1 MVKQAIGIQFT
12 VSRWRWLNI
21 LRTACNVKVRCSL
34 VIATIACAT
43 AVIYCLYYF
52 NIHIKEPLTT
62 ESGLFIAIFLLA
74 VVALLLLIRYTYTY
88 YTGRFNP
95 DLETLTWPLSIA
107 WSHVLFSLHR
117 LEFIVGPISLD
128 RNGYTIRI
136 QYRAHSLIGKR
147 STNYLDLDFPLDRV
161 IDRVSTTCGVS
172 RDGKWFYVAHDSWHN
187 TWLAPSITRN
197 GMLDRWQT
205 KLAQLGGVAFICF
218 PLETDTAVAL
228 SMRIENLL
236 GI

>member
-1 MVKQAIGIQFT
+1 MVKQAIGINFT
-12 VSRWRWLNI
+12 VSRRRWLNI
-21 LRTACNVKVRCSL
+21 LRTACNVKARCSL
-34 VIATIACAT
+34 VIAIIACAT
-43 AVIYCLYYF
+43 TVIYCLYYF
-52 NIHIKEPLTT
+52 NIHMEEPLTT
-62 ESGLFIAIFLLA
+62 ESGIFIAIFLLA
-74 VVALLLLIRYTYTY
+74 VVALLLLVRYTYAY

-95 DLETLTWPLSIA
+95 DLEALTWPLSIA
-107 WSHVLFSLHR
+107 WSHVLFSPHR
-117 LEFIVGPISLD
+117 LEFIVGPINLD

-136 QYRAHSLIGKR
+136 QYRASSLIGKR
-147 STNYLDLDFPLDRV
+147 STNYLDLDFP
-161 IDRVSTTCGVS
+161 IDGANTTCGVS

>member
-1 MVKQAIGIQFT
+1 MVKQAIGINFT

-34 VIATIACAT
+34 VIAIIACAT

-52 NIHIKEPLTT
+52 NIHIEEPLTT
-62 ESGLFIAIFLLA
+62 ESGIFIAVLLLA

-95 DLETLTWPLSIA
+95 DLEALTWPLSIA
-107 WSHVLFSLHR
+107 WSHVLFSPHR
-117 LEFIVGPISLD
+117 LEFIVGPINLD

-136 QYRAHSLIGKR
+136 QYRASSLIGKR
-147 STNYLDLDFPLDRV
+147 STNYLDLDFP
-161 IDRVSTTCGVS
+161 IDGANTTCGVS
-172 RDGKWFYVAHDSWHN
+172 RDGKWFYIAQCCGSWHN

-197 GMLDRWQT
+197 GMLNRRQA
-205 KLAQLGGVAFICF
+205 KLAQPGGVAFICF
-218 PLETDTAVAL
+218 PLKTRTAIAL
-228 SMRIENLL
+228 SRNVKDIL
-236 GI
+236 GV

>member
-136 QYRAHSLIGKR
+136 QYRAHSLIGKKE
-147 STNYLDLDFPLDRV
+147 Y
-161 IDRVSTTCGVS
+161 
-172 RDGKWFYVAHDSWHN
+172 
-187 TWLAPSITRN
+187 
-197 GMLDRWQT
+197 
-205 KLAQLGGVAFICF
+205 
-218 PLETDTAVAL
+218 
-228 SMRIENLL
+228 
-236 GI
+236 